1 MQCAE
6 SLRVQAYFD
15 REVDAVSAAEIERHV
30 EHCSE
35 CRELLQD
42 LEKVRNA
49 LRGGIGYAAA
59 PPALRAQILQAL
71 DQASATG
78 DEADDDATPSKSQP
92 PRPPRQA
99 RVFRGSGFWAGAF
112 SGIGGTAIAAA
123 IAFFLVMPGLVG
135 PLSNE
140 IVSAHVRSL
149 MPAHLIDVVST
160 DRHTVKP
167 WFAGHADVSP
177 VVADFEAQGYRL
189 IGGRADYI
197 DHQRSAVVV
206 YQHGAHVIN
215 VFSWAASGARLP
227 GDTTRSG
234 YHLAY
239 LEAGRPRGIAPC
251 RIPAGTSYWGWRGC
265 CANSLRPRGAD
276 LGGPKVG
283 TRRPAPS
290 IGIKPDVSEVFSPEP
305 NLRRRPCRMIKRCCR
320 AAMP

>member
-1 MQCAE
+1 VQCAE

-30 EHCSE
+30 EHCSA

-49 LRGGIGYAAA
+49 LRSGISYATA

-71 DQASATG
+71 DQDTDAATG
-78 DEADDDATPSKSQP
+78 DEAVKSAM
-92 PRPPRQA
+92 PRKSRPARQA
-99 RVFRGSGFWAGAF
+99 RFLRGSWFWTGAF

-123 IAFFLVMPGLVG
+123 IAFFLVLPSLS

-160 DRHTVKP
+160 DKHTVKP

-177 VVADFEAQGYRL
+177 AVADFEPQGYRL

-215 VFSWAASGARLP
+215 VFTWAASGARSLRN
-227 GDTTRSG
+227 TTRSG

-239 LEAGRPRGIAPC
+239 WQQGDIQYCAVSD
-251 RIPAGTSYWGWRGC
+251 TGWDELLGLVRL
-265 CANSLRPRGAD
+265 LREQP
-276 LGGPKVG
+276 
-283 TRRPAPS
+283 
-290 IGIKPDVSEVFSPEP
+290 
-305 NLRRRPCRMIKRCCR
+305 
-320 AAMP
+320 